1 VSILS
6 SIVSWVTGGLV
17 DKIVGLGEAYFNKQI
32 SEAQFRSEVEKSA
45 QETAAKIEASWAQAA
60 SEIAKSTS
68 ETLKASPVMQ
78 KAFSIVLFLQLFV
91 LVWYQI
97 GAPAYLVITGTA
109 WPSPGASVEWAY
121 LLIGGMVGLGPFVFR
136 RGESKP

>member
-1 VSILS
+1 MSILT

-17 DKIVGLGEAYFNKQI
+17 DKVIGLGQAYFQKEI
-32 SEAQFRSEVEKSA
+32 SQSEFESRVKIAA
-45 QETAAKIEASWAQAA
+45 QETTAKIEASWAQAA

-91 LVWYQI
+91 LCWYQI
-97 GAPAYLVITGTA
+97 GAPAYLVITGTP

-136 RGESKP
+136 RGS

>member
-1 VSILS
+1 MSILS

-17 DKIVGLGEAYFNKQI
+17 DKVIGLGEAYFNKEI
-32 SEAQFRSEVEKSA
+32 SRAEFESRVKIAA
-45 QETAAKIEASWAQAA
+45 GETAAKIEQSWAQAA
-60 SEIAKSTS
+60 SDIAKSTS
-68 ETLKASPVMQ
+68 ETLKASPVMAR
-78 KAFSIVLFLQLFV
+78 AFAIVLFLQLFV

-121 LLIGGMVGLGPFVFR
+121 LLIGGLVGIGPFVFR
-136 RGESKP
+136 RGSAT